1 MVNQAKSGLDPAQ
14 SQTQTQTKASTLNDV
29 STTQVEANLQALT
42 SVASHAQTSV
52 KQVSKTTAASASKN
66 KELVTSWQPKP
77 FLSTEANEL
86 ITKEN
91 KEPEATKEIETSI
104 NEIETSI
111 NEIETS
117 INEIETKELE
127 AKKAQE
133 ARVARAEEAKEKVA
147 QAKEAQAKATEE
159 ALLKMYVSFK
169 RKKAWSLVILA
180 ILSWRLPLLFW
191 VTDRTL
197 ELKTMLYFK
206 DADLWCSLVAPSV
219 AALLPLLLKRTTAA
233 IVSSSFLLGAY
244 ALLLEWDAE
253 FALSRPEIMCA
264 AVGVF
269 LVWTVWALS
278 GRIKVLESIGCGR

>member
-133 ARVARAEEAKEKVA
+133 ARVARAEEAKEKAA

>member
-104 NEIETSI
+104 NEIET
-111 NEIETS
+111 
-117 INEIETKELE
+117 KELE

-133 ARVARAEEAKEKVA
+133 ARVARAEEAKEKAA

-219 AALLPLLLKRTTAA
+219 AALLPVLLKRTTAA

>member
-42 SVASHAQTSV
+42 SVASHAQTSI

-111 NEIETS
+111 NEIET
-117 INEIETKELE
+117 KELE
-127 AKKAQE
+127 AKNAQE
-133 ARVARAEEAKEKVA
+133 ARVARAEEAKEKAA